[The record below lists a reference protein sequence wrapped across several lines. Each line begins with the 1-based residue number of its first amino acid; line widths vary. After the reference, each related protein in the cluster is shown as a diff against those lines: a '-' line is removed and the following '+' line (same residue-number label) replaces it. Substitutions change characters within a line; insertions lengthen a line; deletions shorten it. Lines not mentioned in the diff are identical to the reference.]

1 MSGNKKAVF
10 KELTVKRMPQPEEQQ
25 IIRVNLLDTDK
36 NLLLPNDADAMVMS
50 QQYPDQKCLTVYHN
64 GIPEVYT
71 VKQLIKETMLQI
83 EGEVEA

>member
-10 KELTVKRMPQPEEQQ
+10 KDLTVKHEVEPEQQ
-25 IIRVNLLDTDK
+25 IIRVNLFDSDN
-36 NLLLPNDADAMVMS
+36 NLLIPNDADARVMS

-83 EGEVEA
+83 QGEVEA